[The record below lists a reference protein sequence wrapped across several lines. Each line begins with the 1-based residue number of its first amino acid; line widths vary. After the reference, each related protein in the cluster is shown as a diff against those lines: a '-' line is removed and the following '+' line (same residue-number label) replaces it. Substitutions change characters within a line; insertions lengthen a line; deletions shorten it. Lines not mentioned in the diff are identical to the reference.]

1 MEYKLSHYKTAS
13 AIVNRTWTMGKHF
26 SRSQLFH
33 PDFYNLYKPNIRLD
47 EDELPI
53 FECST
58 AIGYVLLTTK
68 YLLVELQEQVHKV
81 EIEKIVYQSR
91 QTEIHERKNK
101 RHRYLEY
108 DFYSLAT
115 TDEQLITY
123 AVSIGYELILDKCL
137 ADVVWMVEKFRKVHL
152 SEQ

>member
-1 MEYKLSHYKTAS
+1 MEYKLSDYKTAM

-33 PDFYNLYKPNIRLD
+33 PDFYNLYKPNIRFD

-58 AIGYVLLTTK
+58 TIGYLLLTTK
-68 YLLVELQEQVHKV
+68 YLFVELQEQSHKIEV
-81 EIEKIVYQSR
+81 EKIVYQSR
-91 QTEIHERKNK
+91 QAEILK
-101 RHRYLEY
+101 RISQRHGYMEY

-137 ADVVWMVEKFRKVHL
+137 ADVAWMVEKFRKVHL
-152 SEQ
+152 SE